1 MIMDLVK
8 QRARGRGSP
17 SISLEETIENIRND
31 PHDLSR
37 MLATLFAMR
46 HALFPILRQVVQVIC
61 PNLSWEFLWMRW
73 DDFETGERRGMI
85 RYRSVSRELSG

>member
-8 QRARGRGSP
+8 ERARGRGSP

-46 HALFPILRQVVQVIC
+46 HALFPILRQVV
-61 PNLSWEFLWMRW
+61 
-73 DDFETGERRGMI
+73 
-85 RYRSVSRELSG
+85 